1 MDKTYIMKTHL
12 IALFLCFLG
21 LNLSGQIRFER
32 AYFIDNQGN
41 KTECLIKN
49 SDWHDNPNSF
59 VYRSTETART
69 NSASLETVQEFGVYN
84 FSKYIRAKVDIDRSS
99 GEISKMDYFGNA
111 VFHSEELFLKVLIE
125 GEVSLYQYSDGDLNL
140 FFYQTPSQG
149 IRQLVYKRYIVDQNT
164 IASNVEF
171 REQLAEAKCAQ
182 ARPEV
187 LQELKYYK
195 SELIK
200 YVIAYHQ
207 CKGLSFTNYDGKIK
221 RDLFNVRVTSGLS
234 FSDFIF
240 VGVDGFS
247 QKATPRLGLDLEF
260 VLPFNKS
267 KWAFFVEPN
276 LQSFF
281 ATESIRSELTSINYR
296 ALEVPAGLR
305 HYFFITEDLRF
316 SLSAAYAFE
325 LSFNSAMNR
334 IDGRQY
340 ELSGGNVFA
349 GGAGMSYKKFSAELR
364 WYEKKD
370 LLRLYPFLESD
381 LSKVALVLGWKLW

>member
-1 MDKTYIMKTHL
+1 MKTHL

-59 VYRSTETART
+59 VYRKTDTERT
-69 NSASLETVQEFGVYN
+69 HSASIENVQEFGVYN

-99 GEISKMDYFGNA
+99 SDIGKMDYFGNA

-125 GEVSLYQYSDGDLNL
+125 GTVSLFQYTDGELNL
-140 FFYQTPSQG
+140 FFFQTPGQG
-149 IRQLVYKRYIVDQNT
+149 IRQLVYKKYIVDQNT

-171 REQLAEAKCAQ
+171 REQLAAAKCAQ

-195 SELIK
+195 SELVK
-200 YVIAYHQ
+200 YLIAYHQ
-207 CKGLSFTNYDGKIK
+207 CQGLSFTNYDGKIK
-221 RDLFNVRVTSGLS
+221 RDLFNLRATTGLS
-234 FSDFIF
+234 FSDFVF
-240 VGVDGFS
+240 TGVDGFS
-247 QKATPRLGLDLEF
+247 QRAAPRLGLDLEF

-281 ATESIRSELTSINYR
+281 ATESIRNDLTSINYR

-381 LSKVALVLGWKLW
+381 FSKVALVLGWKLW

>member
-1 MDKTYIMKTHL
+1 MKTCL
-12 IALFLCFLG
+12 ALLFLSLFV

-49 SDWHDNPNSF
+49 SDWNDNPNSF
-59 VYRSTETART
+59 VYRATETTRT
-69 NSASLETVQEFGVYN
+69 NSASIETVQEFGVYN

-99 GEISKMDYFGNA
+99 GDISKMDYFGNA

-125 GEVSLYQYSDGDLNL
+125 GAMSLYQYTDGDLNL
-140 FFYQTPSQG
+140 FFYQTPTQG
-149 IRQLVYKRYIVDQNT
+149 IRQLVYKKYIVDQNT

-171 REQLAEAKCAQ
+171 REQLAGAKCAQ
-182 ARPEV
+182 ARPEL

-195 SELIK
+195 TELVK
-200 YVIAYHQ
+200 YLIAYHQ
-207 CKGLSFTNYDGKIK
+207 CQGLSFTNYDGKIK
-221 RDLFNVRVTSGLS
+221 RDLFNLRVTTGLS
-234 FSDFIF
+234 FSDFVF

-247 QKATPRLGLDLEF
+247 QRATPRLGLDLEF

-281 ATESIRSELTSINYR
+281 ATESIRNDLTSINYR
-296 ALEVPAGLR
+296 ALEVPTGLR

-340 ELSGGNVFA
+340 ELSGGNVLA

-381 LSKVALVLGWKLW
+381 FSKVALVLGWKLW